1 MRVMADGVQPGAYR
15 PALVLE
21 EANGDHRL
29 LPVWIGAAEANAI
42 TAEQHP
48 GANKA
53 LAAIWNAEGPV
64 SLGFGSPSTAGRLIQ
79 THVAARFAPAA
90 WVGPA
95 GTGYPTV
102 GTGRDGTRA
111 PRRPCRPSVPMARS
125 PARAFRRS
133 CAGPSA
139 GTRDRGPA
147 G

>member
-53 LAAIWNAEGPV
+53 LAEIWNAEGPV
-64 SLGFGSPSTAGRLIQ
+64 SLGFGSPSSAGRLISS
-79 THVAARFAPAA
+79 R
-90 WVGPA
+90 
-95 GTGYPTV
+95 PT
-102 GTGRDGTRA
+102 
-111 PRRPCRPSVPMARS
+111 
-125 PARAFRRS
+125 
-133 CAGPSA
+133 
-139 GTRDRGPA
+139 
-147 G
+147 